1 MNLATSEI
9 VMVSLIP
16 SLELLSFYI
25 LLLQEP
31 TSLKIFSLLSR
42 NQMNLATSE
51 IVFVFLIPSLTF

>member
-42 NQMNLATSE
+42 NQMNELHVLAA
-51 IVFVFLIPSLTF
+51 ILALG